1 MGEKYAMKKL
11 CFVALLFIPFN
22 VLAQTIDYSKPS
34 IVIKGDKAYP
44 TYPGTEARDYSKP
57 GYVIDSSGILRPTHL
72 GTNSI
77 DRLKP
82 GIMIKGD
89 KAYLTHL
96 GTESPD
102 YSKPGYVKDIN
113 GVLRPLSKN

>member
-1 MGEKYAMKKL
+1 MKNL
-11 CFVALLFIPFN
+11 CFAALLFISFN

-34 IVIKGDKAYP
+34 IV
-44 TYPGTEARDYSKP
+44 
-57 GYVIDSSGILRPTHL
+57 
-72 GTNSI
+72 
-77 DRLKP
+77 
-82 GIMIKGD
+82 IKGD

-113 GVLRPLSKN
+113 GVLKPLSKN